1 MSRIVAAAALV
12 VVMTSAA
19 PAMAAL
25 GCFYKRIDPTT
36 LTKVDARNPAYVRV
50 TLGGAL
56 GTVTPAARDDIARS
70 ESGDPDAQYGL
81 ARRFAAG
88 DGVPQNYEL
97 ALLLMR
103 DSLLRISGDTRD
115 EAECFAG
122 GVEQFLAARARPA
135 APVPMAVGAPTPVS
149 GRR

>member
-1 MSRIVAAAALV
+1 MSRIVAAGALLII
-12 VVMTSAA
+12 MTSAA

-25 GCFYKRIDPTT
+25 GCFYKRIDPAT
-36 LTKVDARNPAYVRV
+36 LTHIDARNPAYVRT
-50 TLGGAL
+50 TLGPAL
-56 GTVTPAARDDIARS
+56 NTATPAAKDDIARA
-70 ESGDPDAQYGL
+70 EAGDPDAQYGL

-115 EAECFAG
+115 EAQCFAG
-122 GVEQFLAARARPA
+122 GVEQLLAARARPP
-135 APVPMAVGAPTPVS
+135 APVPSASGAPTPVS
-149 GRR
+149 SRR